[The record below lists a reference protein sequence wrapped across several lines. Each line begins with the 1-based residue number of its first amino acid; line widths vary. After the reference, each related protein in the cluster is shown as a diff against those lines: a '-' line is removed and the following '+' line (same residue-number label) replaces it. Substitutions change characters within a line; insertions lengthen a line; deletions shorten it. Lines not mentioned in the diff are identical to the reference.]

1 MLVKL
6 LKYDLKYMIKNM
18 SVFYILALFFAIVTS
33 ILKDWRVIV
42 TLVVMLF
49 VMWAANF
56 ILKYKKKPKK
66 SKKSKAPAAEPA
78 PKPAEEKK
86 EGESSEG

>member
-1 MLVKL
+1 MK
-6 LKYDLKYMIKNM
+6 IKE
-18 SVFYILALFFAIVTS
+18 FFAIVAS

-56 ILKYKKKPKK
+56 ILKYKKKPRKAKK
-66 SKKSKAPAAEPA
+66 GKA
-78 PKPAEEKK
+78 PKPEAPKPEEKK
-86 EGESSEG
+86 EEAKEEAESE

>member
-1 MLVKL
+1 MK
-6 LKYDLKYMIKNM
+6 IKE
-18 SVFYILALFFAIVTS
+18 FFALVLN

-56 ILKYKKKPKK
+56 ILTYKKKPRK
-66 SKKSKAPAAEPA
+66 SKKDKKAAAEAAPA
-78 PKPAEEKK
+78 KPAEEKK
-86 EGESSEG
+86 EESKEEASE

>member
-1 MLVKL
+1 MK
-6 LKYDLKYMIKNM
+6 IK
-18 SVFYILALFFAIVTS
+18 AFFDIVATV
-33 ILKDWRVIV
+33 LKDWRVIV

-66 SKKSKAPAAEPA
+66 NKKGKKAPAPA
-78 PKPAEEKK
+78 PKPEEKK
-86 EGESSEG
+86 ETEEKKDEGEAE

>member
-1 MLVKL
+1 MKM
-6 LKYDLKYMIKNM
+6 KE
-18 SVFYILALFFAIVTS
+18 FFAIVAS

-56 ILKYKKKPKK
+56 ILKYKKKPRKAKK
-66 SKKSKAPAAEPA
+66 GKATKPEAAE
-78 PKPAEEKK
+78 KPAEEKK
-86 EGESSEG
+86 EESSEEAKE